1 MGGRKPKTE
10 KVKAK
15 EEPEKKIPRK
25 IPLDSSTSSEESVEM
40 ELASKVPPQASKT
53 KNVSVS
59 SEDEV
64 MIKVVPPRRFDN
76 KIIKENKG
84 KNKEVKSN
92 EGNEVPQTKKAKFS
106 KVSDIF
112 RPSPKPDMDL
122 SRIDQ
127 KAPTRSKE
135 SSTPSKQVESSMKRK
150 NADIEKPLRLK
161 EVDMFGSLE
170 PTLKKMKKSKPK
182 TPKAVSK
189 SKESSK
195 PSSSNLQ
202 QEKVEKGRKSVSWAA
217 PHRLV
222 KIKYFEVDEDE
233 GSFKRRFDRLDMKI
247 DKMNE
252 IASSRKPPPPTV
264 KPQKPWSALQPLEGL
279 TKELKMYESL
289 SEEKRVQKL
298 RESQTLP
305 VYKNPCNSVEVLE
318 NTSEVDVLSKSSR
331 CQAGTGIPIIIPLH
345 GPQDKLSDFSYSD
358 WPALAAYSTTA
369 GFKSFPNVVLQK
381 GFKTV
386 ACRFFIRGYCKW
398 GDKCTYLH
406 NGK

>member
-1 MGGRKPKTE
+1 
-10 KVKAK
+10 
-15 EEPEKKIPRK
+15 
-25 IPLDSSTSSEESVEM
+25 
-40 ELASKVPPQASKT
+40 
-53 KNVSVS
+53 
-59 SEDEV
+59 
-64 MIKVVPPRRFDN
+64 
-76 KIIKENKG
+76 
-84 KNKEVKSN
+84 
-92 EGNEVPQTKKAKFS
+92 
-106 KVSDIF
+106 
-112 RPSPKPDMDL
+112 
-122 SRIDQ
+122 
-127 KAPTRSKE
+127 
-135 SSTPSKQVESSMKRK
+135 MKRK
-150 NADIEKPLRLK
+150 NAEIEKPLRLK

-195 PSSSNLQ
+195 QSSSNLQ

-252 IASSRKPPPPTV
+252 IASSRKPPPPKV

-279 TKELKMYESL
+279 TKELKMYGSQ

-331 CQAGTGIPIIIPLH
+331 
-345 GPQDKLSDFSYSD
+345 
-358 WPALAAYSTTA
+358 
-369 GFKSFPNVVLQK
+369 
-381 GFKTV
+381 
-386 ACRFFIRGYCKW
+386 
-398 GDKCTYLH
+398 
-406 NGK
+406 

>member
-1 MGGRKPKTE
+1 MARSEEKKVVVTDLLSLQAKEEEEGGLVEAVRKKVRVKFLTTQDFEILDLKQTQPALKRGRKPKTE
-10 KVKAK
+10 EVKAK

-25 IPLDSSTSSEESVEM
+25 IPFDSSTSSEESVEM

-135 SSTPSKQVESSMKRK
+135 SSTPSRQVESLMKRK
-150 NADIEKPLRLK
+150 NAEIEKPVRLQ

-170 PTLKKMKKSKPK
+170 PTLKKMK
-182 TPKAVSK
+182 
-189 SKESSK
+189 
-195 PSSSNLQ
+195 N
-202 QEKVEKGRKSVSWAA
+202 R
-217 PHRLV
+217 
-222 KIKYFEVDEDE
+222 Y
-233 GSFKRRFDRLDMKI
+233 
-247 DKMNE
+247 NE
-252 IASSRKPPPPTV
+252 
-264 KPQKPWSALQPLEGL
+264 
-279 TKELKMYESL
+279 
-289 SEEKRVQKL
+289 
-298 RESQTLP
+298 
-305 VYKNPCNSVEVLE
+305 
-318 NTSEVDVLSKSSR
+318 
-331 CQAGTGIPIIIPLH
+331 
-345 GPQDKLSDFSYSD
+345 
-358 WPALAAYSTTA
+358 
-369 GFKSFPNVVLQK
+369 
-381 GFKTV
+381 
-386 ACRFFIRGYCKW
+386 
-398 GDKCTYLH
+398 
-406 NGK
+406 